1 MGNSLAMPN
10 MEDTLFQ
17 LKFCSKQLERES
29 KKAEKEHNLNKA
41 KIKKAL
47 QQGNVEGAKIYSENA
62 IRKRNESLNF
72 LRMAARVDGVSSRIK
87 TALAMKQVTKDMGN
101 VVKGLDKAMAS
112 MDLQKVQQ
120 IMDKFEQQ
128 TEDLDVQSQA
138 IDQSMG
144 AATTLSTPA
153 DQVDALIAQVAD
165 EHGLEMTDMLG
176 DAAAAPTGSVS
187 VAAGSSSVSADQED
201 ALTRRLAQLRN
212 WELRW

>member
-1 MGNSLAMPN
+1 

-87 TALAMKQVTKDMGN
+87 TALAMKQVTKDMGQ

-165 EHGLEMTDMLG
+165 EHGLEMNDMLS
-176 DAAAAPTGSVS
+176 DAAAAPTDS

-212 WELRW
+212 